1 MTGNRG
7 QSKLTKFRQTSW
19 WFCIVLFILIVILFL
34 LKIWYGFCK
43 SNKVEEYKSETHVGL
58 EHIALCF
65 CVRDCE
71 PYLKDIFTNIDAL
84 RDQLRQTKI
93 TCIFVYDNCKDNSE
107 QLLLSYQSQ
116 KENVLIENIVNQS
129 RLRTVRIA
137 KARNKCLE
145 LLHELQNVQYHFM
158 IDSDDKGSR
167 KWNLDLIS
175 TSLQD
180 DEDEW
185 DCLSF
190 NCKGVYYDC
199 WALMFDDFKHQVWGF
214 PNMIDCR
221 RVEKIMLKEIKNKLK
236 DSPSDS
242 IDVMSAFN
250 GFAIYKTQ
258 RFVGFHYDGECSNF
272 VKFFTNDERTKLEKM
287 LSIKYG
293 IDTKCLLEPKLFRH
307 ECCEHLFYH
316 LSAYKRGRKI
326 KISKF
331 EIT

>member
-7 QSKLTKFRQTSW
+7 QSKRTTKFCQTSW
-19 WFCIVLFILIVILFL
+19 WFCIVLFILIVI
-34 LKIWYGFCK
+34 WYGFCK
-43 SNKVEEYKSETHVGL
+43 SNKVEARVVL

-65 CVRDCE
+65 CVRNCE

-84 RDQLRQTKI
+84 RDQLKQTKI

-158 IDSDDKGSR
+158 IDSDDRGSG

-180 DEDEW
+180 DEDDW

-190 NCKGVYYDC
+190 NKGVYYDC
-199 WALMFDDFKHQVWGF
+199 WALMFDDFKHHVWGF
-214 PNMIDCR
+214 PKWSDCTGI
-221 RVEKIMLKEIKNKLK
+221 EKVMFSEIKNKLK
-236 DSPSDS
+236 DSPSDN

-258 RFVGFHYDGECSNF
+258 RFIGFHYDGLCSNF
-272 VKFFTNDERTKLEKM
+272 IKFFTNEERTKLEKM

-293 IDTKCLLEPKLFRH
+293 INTKCLLTKNNQQTP

-316 LSAYKRGRKI
+316 LSAFKRGRKM

-331 EIT
+331 KITP